1 MIGNGQNYITLF
13 LMITPDIPAQTAED
27 YEVIFSARTSLIT
40 LWVRGSICWLQYLT
54 VFEIA

>member
-27 YEVIFSARTSLIT
+27 YEVIFLHVHRVAVIYFYGDHISASSL
-40 LWVRGSICWLQYLT
+40 
-54 VFEIA
+54 A